1 MGPTLYYCCRRS
13 AQLCGEGSLERLA
26 GEERGEKEAEEEQGA
41 GESSLWRKSDQQ
53 PARGD
58 CGPLCLGQQ
67 GQWEDLQAALGQHV
81 ASSVQGDQ
89 VSASVSPAGGG
100 PAQCLPGKYSP
111 EIWRNPV
118 KLKFSNPGK
127 ILILPRS

>member
-1 MGPTLYYCCRRS
+1 MDCFKAKCEHIDHINTSSLCKSSLYYCCRRS

-26 GEERGEKEAEEEQGA
+26 GEERGEKEEEEEQWA

-53 PARGD
+53 QARGD

-81 ASSVQGDQ
+81 ASPVQGDQ

-100 PAQCLPGKYSP
+100 PAQCLPGKL
-111 EIWRNPV
+111 NTH
-118 KLKFSNPGK
+118 
-127 ILILPRS
+127 